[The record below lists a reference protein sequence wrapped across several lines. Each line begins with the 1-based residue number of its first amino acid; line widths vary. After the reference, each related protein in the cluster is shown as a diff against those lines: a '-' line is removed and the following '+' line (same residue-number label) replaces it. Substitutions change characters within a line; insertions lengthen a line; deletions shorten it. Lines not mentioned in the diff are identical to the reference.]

1 MKFRKWNRGE
11 GGSFRAGQ
19 IELAPMIDV
28 ICFIVI
34 YFLMNATLEKSTVVK
49 IELPRSSSTAQEK
62 KKDELVITVNKDG
75 KIFLDK
81 DTEPVPLEKLTEKIK
96 LFNGQ
101 NQGDD
106 KDKKE
111 QSKNRVIIR
120 GDGGA
125 NYQTI
130 VKVIDKVNEAGV
142 TRFNLA
148 MVRQPGGQ

>member
-1 MKFRKWNRGE
+1 MKFRKWKRG
-11 GGSFRAGQ
+11 GGESGFRAGQ

-34 YFLMNATLEKSTVVK
+34 YFLMNATLEKSTVIK

-62 KKDELVITVNKDG
+62 KKDELIITVNKDG

-96 LFNGQ
+96 IFNGPE
-101 NQGDD
+101 D

-111 QSKNRVIIR
+111 PNKNRVIIR

-148 MVRQPGGQ
+148 MVRQPGSQ

>member
-1 MKFRKWNRGE
+1 MRFKKWRSQNGAYRP
-11 GGSFRAGQ
+11 GQ

-34 YFLMNATLEKSTVVK
+34 YFLMNATLEKSTVIK

-62 KKDELVITVNKDG
+62 KKDELVITINKDG

-81 DTEPVPLEKLTEKIK
+81 DTEPVPLEKLTDKIK
-96 LFNGQ
+96 VFMGPE
-101 NQGDD
+101 D

-111 QSKNRVIIR
+111 QNKNRVIIR

-125 NYQTI
+125 NYQTV

-148 MVRQPGGQ
+148 MVRQPGGK

>member
-1 MKFRKWNRGE
+1 MKFRKWSRGE
-11 GGSFRAGQ
+11 SGLRAGQ

-28 ICFIVI
+28 ISFIVI
-34 YFLMNATLEKSTVVK
+34 YFLMNATLEKATVIKV
-49 IELPRSSSTAQEK
+49 ELPRSSNSAQEK

-96 LFNGQ
+96 IFNGT
-101 NQGDD
+101 NSGEE
-106 KDKKE
+106 KDKKDS
-111 QSKNRVIIR
+111 SKNRVIIR

>member
-1 MKFRKWNRGE
+1 MRFRKWKRGE
-11 GGSFRAGQ
+11 DTGFRAGQ

-34 YFLMNATLEKSTVVK
+34 YFLMNATLEKSTVIK
-49 IELPRSSSTAQEK
+49 IELPRSSTTAQEK
-62 KKDELVITVNKDG
+62 KKDELIITVNKDG

-81 DTEPVPLEKLTEKIK
+81 DTDPVPLEKLADKIK
-96 LFNGQ
+96 IFNGTEE
-101 NQGDD
+101 

-111 QSKNRVIIR
+111 ASKNRVIIR

-148 MVRQPGGQ
+148 MVRQPGSQ

>member
-1 MKFRKWNRGE
+1 MRFKKWRSQSNGY
-11 GGSFRAGQ
+11 RAGQ

-34 YFLMNATLEKSTVVK
+34 YFLMNATLEKSTVIK

-62 KKDELVITVNKDG
+62 KKDELVITINKDG

-81 DTEPVPLEKLTEKIK
+81 DTDPVALEKLTDKIK
-96 LFNGQ
+96 VFMGPE
-101 NQGDD
+101 D

-111 QSKNRVIIR
+111 ASKNRVIIR

-142 TRFNLA
+142 TRFNLS
-148 MVRQPGGQ
+148 MVRQPGGK

>member
-1 MKFRKWNRGE
+1 MKFRKWSRGE
-11 GGSFRAGQ
+11 GSIRAGQ

-28 ICFIVI
+28 ISFIVI
-34 YFLMNATLEKSTVVK
+34 YFLMNATLEKATVIKV
-49 IELPRSSSTAQEK
+49 ELPRSSNSAQEK

-96 LFNGQ
+96 IFNGA
-101 NQGDD
+101 NSGED
-106 KDKKE
+106 KDKKDS
-111 QSKNRVIIR
+111 SKNRVIIR

>member
-1 MKFRKWNRGE
+1 MKFKKWNRGE
-11 GGSFRAGQ
+11 SGGFKAGQ

-111 QSKNRVIIR
+111 PSKNRVIIR

-125 NYQTI
+125 SYQTI

>member
-1 MKFRKWNRGE
+1 MNFRKSSRFTGA
-11 GGSFRAGQ
+11 GGTKAGQ
-19 IELAPMIDV
+19 IELAPLIDV

-49 IELPRSSSTAQEK
+49 IELPRSSSIAQEK
-62 KKDELVITVNKDG
+62 KKDELVITINKDG

-81 DTEPVPLEKLTEKIK
+81 DTEPVPIEKLTDKIK
-96 LFNGQ
+96 IFMGPEEKREAN
-101 NQGDD
+101 
-106 KDKKE
+106 
-111 QSKNRVIIR
+111 KNRVIIR
-120 GDGGA
+120 GDGSA